1 MYISRADLIRTN
13 ALVLL
18 ARELSDVEDT
28 ATPDV
33 EVRASREAISLRDR
47 PPVQQET
54 LWRDH
59 VLTFAVFLAIS
70 FALFAVVSR

>member
-1 MYISRADLIRTN
+1 MYVRRVNLIRTN

-28 ATPDV
+28 STQFLP
-33 EVRASREAISLRDR
+33 VRASREAISLRDR

-54 LWRDH
+54 PWRDH
-59 VLTFAVFLAIS
+59 VLTFVVFIALS
-70 FALFAVVSR
+70 FALFTAVTR